1 MDAALSYTVT
11 SLVYLCVDVL
21 ACWGL
26 NLQFGLTGTYNLALV
41 VFQSAG
47 AYAAAVVTLGPDTQ
61 NGGFQHYFI
70 GIHLPFPIPILVGGA
85 VGGLLSFVVGLGIL
99 RRVRADYAAM
109 VLLVFAVMAN
119 LLVLDSTSFLGGP
132 TGLSLI
138 PSPLRS
144 ALGLSTL
151 GYSYVFLG
159 VCVAFCAIAYFFVR
173 RITSSPLGRAL
184 RMVREDERAAE
195 ALGKNPFSLRLYS
208 FTIGGILAGISGALL
223 VEYIT
228 AWSPA
233 SWGYAETLVI
243 LTAVIVGGL
252 GNDWGVVLGAL
263 IVPVVI
269 SQGSTFLP
277 PFGPPQLVPALQWI
291 LIGVVG
297 LVFLFFWPRGI
308 LPERRHRFR
317 DPAGAGAL
325 LTGLGSEA
333 LTAGATVRH
342 TGDLPDAVPPA
353 DEASKRRGGVVVQE
367 SHESVRAKTPEN
379 DRDGEEL
386 LLLRDVVKSFGG
398 VRAVDGV
405 DLSVKSGQIVGLIGP
420 NGAGKSTVIGLIGG
434 AIKPDAGAIT
444 FAGRDVT
451 RLRPYNRARLGLV
464 RTFQLSSEFKR
475 LSVIENLVGA
485 GQDQPGERF
494 RSVLLPKRS
503 WVADEQAVVKRAM
516 TILASVGLLRKK
528 DEYAG
533 NLSGGEKRLLELGRA
548 LMADPKLVLLD
559 EPMAGVNPTFISR
572 IEEYLEHLRA
582 DGLTILLVEHELASV
597 ERLCDHVLVMSWGK
611 VLAEGSMAAIR
622 VMPEVQEAYLVG

>member
-47 AYAAAVVTLGPDTQ
+47 AYAAAVVSLGPETR
-61 NGGFQHYFI
+61 NAGFQHYFI
-70 GIHLPFPIPILVGGA
+70 GTHLPFPVPILVGGL
-85 VGGLLSFVVGLGIL
+85 VGGALSFVVGLGIL

-119 LLVLDSTSFLGGP
+119 LLVIDFTHFLGGP

-144 ALGLSTL
+144 LLGLSTL

-159 VCVAFCAIAYFFVR
+159 ICVAFCAIAYFFVR
-173 RITSSPLGRAL
+173 RITTSPLGRAL

-195 ALGKNPFSLRLYS
+195 ALGKNAYTLRLYS
-208 FTIGGILAGISGALL
+208 FTVGGILAGISGALL

-243 LTAVIVGGL
+243 LTAIIVGGF

-308 LPERRHRFR
+308 LPERKHRFPEVEGVDAEER
-317 DPAGAGAL
+317 AGGEDGLAIGAL
-325 LTGLGSEA
+325 LLPAENVSSVTRHGPPVSSPRGQGLLQPESDRAPVHGE
-333 LTAGATVRH
+333 
-342 TGDLPDAVPPA
+342 
-353 DEASKRRGGVVVQE
+353 DEE
-367 SHESVRAKTPEN
+367 SP
-379 DRDGEEL
+379 L
-386 LLLRDVVKSFGG
+386 LLNGLVKAFGG

-405 DLSVKSGQIVGLIGP
+405 DLSVQTRQIVGLIGP

-434 AIKPDAGAIT
+434 AIRADAGTIK

-451 RLRPYNRARLGLV
+451 NLRPHNRARLGLV

-485 GQDQPGERF
+485 GQHQPGERF
-494 RSVLLPKRS
+494 RSVLLPRRS
-503 WVADEQAVVKRAM
+503 WAADEREVVKRAL
-516 TILASVGLLRKK
+516 TILGSVGLLRKK

-572 IEEYLEHLRA
+572 IEEYLEALR
-582 DGLTILLVEHELASV
+582 DNGLTILLVEHELASV
-597 ERLCDHVLVMSWGK
+597 ERLCDRVVVMSWGK
-611 VLAEGSMAAIR
+611 VLAEGSMASVR